1 VFEIAVNNQLRAYGA
16 LNYLAK
22 SSEYEIDFNL
32 TVEGSSTAL
41 EAKYHPILS
50 DNQKLRRISGR
61 YGFSQAWL
69 VGKSPVPG
77 FTQFIWGGSIL

>member
-1 VFEIAVNNQLRAYGA
+1 
-16 LNYLAK
+16 
-22 SSEYEIDFNL
+22 
-32 TVEGSSTAL
+32 L

-50 DNQKLRRISGR
+50 DDQKLRRISDR

-69 VGKSPVPG
+69 VGKYPAPG